1 MFKKFAQ
8 TALKGFA
15 KKQSK
20 SKSRSQKL
28 FERHMAQK
36 KKKLRKENMKVAGL
50 GAGMTGLT
58 GAYVGGL
65 YFDNLKKYP
74 DTGKNLKKTK

>member
-15 KKQSK
+15 KKQKKRGLK
-20 SKSRSQKL
+20 SYSETR
-28 FERHMAQK
+28 K
-36 KKKLRKENMKVAGL
+36 KRLKKENKKIAGL

-58 GAYVGGL
+58 GAYVSGL

-74 DTGKNLKKTK
+74 ETGKNK